1 MVKYEKRSK
10 GGKNCLVI
18 IMVRN
23 DKKNVKVW
31 KGRSNWVGLQVQV
44 SSGNSSVWTVQLDQV
59 QSDKLTCV
67 RVI

>member
-10 GGKNCLVI
+10 GGKNFLVI

-23 DKKNVKVW
+23 DKKNVKVR

-44 SSGNSSVWTVQLDQV
+44 SSSNSSVWTVQQDQIK
-59 QSDKLTCV
+59 SDKLTCV

>member
-10 GGKNCLVI
+10 GGKNFLVI
-18 IMVRN
+18 IIVRN
-23 DKKNVKVW
+23 YKKNVKVK

-44 SSGNSSVWTVQLDQV
+44 SSGNSLVWTVQPDQV
-59 QSDKLTCV
+59 KSDKLTCV